1 MEFWKWK
8 LVMDVVQVLISSAV
22 DLVSTKSKPGPFS
35 LPLFYTELALV
46 QDPVIFCKCVFLI
59 IYLFYIFVVRVRCWR
74 LRRSCT
80 LCVYW
85 SIQLNLYNWNT
96 RGRTKIVPFM
106 EVFQLWKLCFRTDY
120 SNMLKL
126 SQIFATEM
134 SQKQQNLE

>member
-1 MEFWKWK
+1 MWLLLVVNRKLVMEFWKWK
-8 LVMDVVQVLISSAV
+8 LVMDVVHVLISSAV
-22 DLVSTKSKPGPFS
+22 DLVSTKSKPGPFG

-85 SIQLNLYNWNT
+85 SH
-96 RGRTKIVPFM
+96 GAF
-106 EVFQLWKLCFRTDY
+106 
-120 SNMLKL
+120 
-126 SQIFATEM
+126 
-134 SQKQQNLE
+134 